1 MDESISQRAQTRQKP
16 EGAGKSTKR
25 TWSPSLVKDV
35 TKENWAILAG
45 GFMSDRGGVGFP
57 LALARVRNKTGEY
70 DATAR
75 QWGAWF
81 FYLKAKGIP
90 VWRYMR
96 SRSME
101 VDGTSGEPSAV
112 WTAPAEWP
120 HLFDMDATV
129 GDDNEAADKFIRG
142 YRPPS
147 IQMADRVKR
156 IAQVQKMR
164 DQQAKP
170 PSNELKEQWT

>member
-1 MDESISQRAQTRQKP
+1 M
-16 EGAGKSTKR
+16 KR
-25 TWSPSLVKDV
+25 TFSPGLVSSV
-35 TKENWAILAG
+35 TKENWPILAE
-45 GFMSDRGGVGFP
+45 GFMADRGGVGFP
-57 LALARVRNKTGEY
+57 LALARVRNKHGEF

-81 FYLKAKGIP
+81 FYLKSKGIP
-90 VWRYMR
+90 TWRFMR
-96 SRSME
+96 TRSME

-129 GDDNEAADKFIRG
+129 GDDYEAGDKFIRG

-147 IQMADRVKR
+147 IKMADRARR
-156 IAQVQKMR
+156 ILQVQEMR
-164 DQQAKP
+164 RQQP
-170 PSNELKEQWT
+170 QTPSKELMEQWS